1 MTRFKIRALAS
12 TVLAGRLT
20 VVAGGAALAAGVT
33 AERLISAQSEP
44 QNWLLPF
51 GNLEGHMF
59 SALDEINRDNVGT

>member
-1 MTRFKIRALAS
+1 M
-12 TVLAGRLT
+12 
-20 VVAGGAALAAGVT
+20 AAGVT

-59 SALDEINRDNVGT
+59 SALDEINRDNVANLKVAFTEPLDI